1 MEEPGVTK
9 GGRTR
14 IKLMIA
20 AIDVLDKM
28 TYQDMRITDICKGA
42 GVSHGLFYHHF
53 QDKQAI
59 TEAIMDAFMDLILTR
74 IGETKGLPDP
84 YAKLFVA
91 NHHYIEMYRR
101 NTGIL
106 RVMLSNTEELPEMKA
121 KLSKISLQ
129 WHSKIA
135 SSLKD
140 RMGSRKLDSKDQLLI
155 GYSLGGMADELLRQ
169 VFILRSPH
177 LKKFRPQKAAADLTE
192 LLSILWF
199 RAIFGTD
206 PDQLAMKKAHSLI

>member
-1 MEEPGVTK
+1 M
-9 GGRTR
+9 
-14 IKLMIA
+14 LA
-20 AIDVLDKM
+20 AIEVLDKQ
-28 TYQDMRITDICKGA
+28 TYQDMRVTDICKGA

-59 TEAIMDAFMDLILTR
+59 TEAVMDAFMDLVLTR
-74 IGETKGLPDP
+74 VGDTKDLPSP

-101 NTGIL
+101 NTGVL
-106 RVMLSNTEELPEMKA
+106 RVLLSNTESLPEMKV
-121 KLSKISLQ
+121 KLSRISLQ

-135 SSLKD
+135 TSLSD
-140 RMGSRKLDSKDQLLI
+140 RMGSRKLSQKDQLLI

-169 VFILRSPH
+169 VFILRSPN
-177 LKKFRPQKAAADLTE
+177 LNEFRPLKAAADLTE
-192 LLSILWF
+192 ILSILWY

-206 PDQLAMKKAHSLI
+206 PDQIAMKEARSLI